1 MTLPLFVDNWFEN
14 QIGGFQL
21 GRIELLKIDF
31 FFLFLFFFPGGKP
44 GWFYE
49 RIRGRFLG

>member
-1 MTLPLFVDNWFEN
+1 MTAITFGDNWFEN
-14 QIGGFQL
+14 QIDSFQL
-21 GRIELLKIDF
+21 ERIELLKIDLNF
-31 FFLFLFFFPGGKP
+31 FFFGKP